1 MDAEQSSQLARGREC
16 ILIEARALEATAAS
30 LDESFVAAVGV
41 LHDAVAA
48 GRKII
53 TAGIGKSGHI
63 AQKLVGTLN
72 SIGAPA
78 CFLDPVNALHGDLGL
93 CTEGDCAVLL
103 SNSGT
108 TEELLRLVPLLKRF
122 GLKTIAL
129 TAQSGSPLARA
140 CDLALTYRV
149 PAEACPLRLAP
160 TASTTAALATGDALA
175 MVLLEKRGFTRDDFA
190 RLHPAGNLGRTLLLR
205 VSDVMRTGERFACQP
220 DTCTVQEAIVAMT
233 RAKAGCIALVD
244 AATGRLSG
252 VFTDG
257 DFRRCALSGSDFL
270 HKPVAAYMTRTPKAV
285 RAGALAADALRVF
298 EASRIDDLLAVDD
311 DGRPV
316 GVVDGQDLPHFRVV

>member
-16 ILIEARALEATAAS
+16 IRIEARALEATAAA
-30 LDESFVAAVGV
+30 LDETFVAAVEL
-41 LHDAVAA
+41 LHASVAA

-53 TAGIGKSGHI
+53 AAGLGKSGHI
-63 AQKLVGTLN
+63 AEKLVGTLN

-93 CTEGDCAVLL
+93 CAEGDCALVL

-122 GLKTIAL
+122 GLRTIAL
-129 TAQSGSPLARA
+129 TAHADSPLARA
-140 CDLALTYRV
+140 CDVALTYRV

-175 MVLLEKRGFTRDDFA
+175 MVLLEKRGVTRDDFA
-190 RLHPAGNLGRTLLLR
+190 RLHPAGNLGRSLLLR
-205 VSDVMRTGERFACQP
+205 VADVMRTGDRFARQP

-244 AATGRLSG
+244 TTDGRLTG

-257 DFRRCALSGSDFL
+257 DFRRCALSGPDFL
-270 HKPVAAYMTRTPKAV
+270 RKPVALFMTRQPKVVCAD
-285 RAGALAADALRVF
+285 ALAVEALRVF
-298 EASRIDDLLAVDD
+298 EASRIDDLLALDAE
-311 DGRPV
+311 GRPV
-316 GVVDGQDLPHFRVV
+316 GVVDGQDLPQFRVV

>member
-16 ILIEARALEATAAS
+16 ILIEARALEATAAALDGAFVAVVAA
-30 LDESFVAAVGV
+30 LDETVG
-41 LHDAVAA
+41 A

-53 TAGIGKSGHI
+53 AAGVGKSGHI
-63 AQKLVGTLN
+63 AEKLVGTFN

-93 CTEGDCAVLL
+93 CAEGDCALLL

-122 GLKTIAL
+122 GLRTIAM
-129 TAQSGSPLARA
+129 TSHADSPLSRA

-160 TASTTAALATGDALA
+160 TASTTAALAMGDALA

-190 RLHPAGNLGRTLLLR
+190 RLHPAGNLGRSLLLR
-205 VSDVMRTGERFACQP
+205 VSDVMRSGDRFACQP

-244 AATGRLSG
+244 VRDGRLSG

-257 DFRRCALSGSDFL
+257 DFRRCALTGSDFL
-270 HKPVAAYMTRTPKAV
+270 HKPVAEFMTRRPKAV
-285 RAGALAADALRVF
+285 RAAALVAEAVRVF
-298 EASRIDDLLAVDD
+298 ESSRIDDLLAVDE

-316 GVVDGQDLPHFRVV
+316 GVVDGQDLPQFRVV

>member
-16 ILIEARALEATAAS
+16 ILIEARALEATAAA
-30 LDESFVAAVGV
+30 LDESFVAAVEL
-41 LHDAVAA
+41 LHATVSA

-53 TAGIGKSGHI
+53 TAGIGKSGSI
-63 AQKLVGTLN
+63 AEKLVGTLN
-72 SIGAPA
+72 SIGAPT

-93 CTEGDCAVLL
+93 CSEGDCAILF

-122 GLKTIAL
+122 GLRTLAL
-129 TAQSGSPLARA
+129 TAHAGSPLARG

-149 PAEACPLRLAP
+149 PAEACPLKLAP

-175 MVLLEKRGFTRDDFA
+175 MVLLEKRGVTRDDFA
-190 RLHPAGNLGRTLLLR
+190 RLHPAGNLGRSLLLR

-233 RAKAGCIALVD
+233 RAKAGCIALVRPD
-244 AATGRLSG
+244 DGTLSG

-257 DFRRCALSGSDFL
+257 DFRRCALTGPDFL
-270 HKPVAAYMTRTPKAV
+270 SKPVAAFMTRQPKVV
-285 RAGALAADALRVF
+285 RTSALAVDALRVF
-298 EASRIDDLLAVDD
+298 EASRIDDLLALDD

-316 GVVDGQDLPHFRVV
+316 GVVDGQDLPQFRVV

>member
-1 MDAEQSSQLARGREC
+1 MDAEQSSQLARGRAC
-16 ILIEARALEATAAS
+16 ILTEARALEATAAA
-30 LDESFVAAVGV
+30 LDETFVAVVRA
-41 LHDAVAA
+41 LHDTLAASRKVIAA
-48 GRKII
+48 GV
-53 TAGIGKSGHI
+53 GKSGAI
-63 AQKLVGTLN
+63 AEKLVGTFN

-93 CTEGDCAVLL
+93 CSEGDCALLL

-108 TEELLRLVPLLKRF
+108 TDELLRLVPLLKRF
-122 GLKTIAL
+122 GLRTVAL
-129 TAQSGSPLARA
+129 TAHAESPLARA

-149 PAEACPLRLAP
+149 PAEACPLKLAP

-175 MVLLEKRGFTRDDFA
+175 MVLLEERGFTRDDFA
-190 RLHPAGNLGRTLLLR
+190 RLHPAGNLGRSLLLR
-205 VSDVMRTGERFACQP
+205 VSDVMRTGDRFPCQP

-244 AATGRLSG
+244 AKDGRLSG

-257 DFRRCALSGSDFL
+257 DFRRCALSGPDFL
-270 HKPVAAYMTRTPKAV
+270 TRPVATFMTRQPKSV
-285 RAGALAADALRVF
+285 RAGALAVEALRIF
-298 EASRIDDLLAVDD
+298 EASRIDDLLAIDD

-316 GVVDGQDLPHFRVV
+316 GIVDGQDLPQFRVV

>member
-16 ILIEARALEATAAS
+16 ILIEARALEATAAA
-30 LDESFVAAVGV
+30 LDETFVAAVDL
-41 LHDAVAA
+41 LHATVTA

-53 TAGIGKSGHI
+53 TAGIGKSGSI
-63 AQKLVGTLN
+63 AEKLVGTLN

-93 CTEGDCAVLL
+93 CSEGDCAILF

-122 GLKTIAL
+122 GLRTLAL
-129 TAQSGSPLARA
+129 TSQAASPLARG
-140 CDLALTYRV
+140 CDLALAYRV
-149 PAEACPLRLAP
+149 PAEACPLKLAP

-175 MVLLEKRGFTRDDFA
+175 MVLLEKRGVTRDDFA
-190 RLHPAGNLGRTLLLR
+190 RLHPAGNLGRSLLLR
-205 VSDVMRTGERFACQP
+205 VADVMRTGERFACQP

-233 RAKAGCIALVD
+233 RAKAGCIALVHPED
-244 AATGRLSG
+244 GRLSG

-257 DFRRCALSGSDFL
+257 DFRRCALTGPDFL
-270 HKPVAAYMTRTPKAV
+270 QKPVAMFMTRQPKSV
-285 RAGALAADALRVF
+285 RAGALAVDALRVF
-298 EASRIDDLLAVDD
+298 EASRIDDLLALDD

-316 GVVDGQDLPHFRVV
+316 GVVDGQDLPQFRVV

>member
-1 MDAEQSSQLARGREC
+1 MLDD
-16 ILIEARALEATAAS
+16 AAS
-30 LDESFVAAVGV
+30 
-41 LHDAVAA
+41 A

-63 AQKLVGTLN
+63 AEKLGGTFN

-93 CTEGDCAVLL
+93 CAEGDCAILL

-122 GLKTIAL
+122 GLRTIAL
-129 TAQSGSPLARA
+129 TSQADSLLSRA
-140 CDLALTYRV
+140 CDLALAYRV

-190 RLHPAGNLGRTLLLR
+190 RLHPAGNLGRSLLLR
-205 VSDVMRTGERFACQP
+205 VSDVMRTGDRFACQP

-244 AATGRLSG
+244 PQDGRLSG

-257 DFRRCALSGSDFL
+257 DFRRCALTGADFL
-270 HKPVAAYMTRTPKAV
+270 SKPVATFMPRHPKAV
-285 RAGALAADALRVF
+285 RANALATDAVRIF
-298 EASRIDDLLAVDD
+298 EASRIDDLLAIDD

-316 GVVDGQDLPHFRVV
+316 GVVDGQDLPQFRVV

>member
-16 ILIEARALEATAAS
+16 ILIEARALEATAAA
-30 LDESFVAAVGV
+30 LDGKFVAVVAA
-41 LHDAVAA
+41 LNETVAA

-53 TAGIGKSGHI
+53 AVGLGKSGHI
-63 AQKLVGTLN
+63 AEKLVGTFN

-93 CTEGDCAVLL
+93 CAEGDCALLL

-108 TEELLRLVPLLKRF
+108 TGELMHLVPLLKRF
-122 GLKTIAL
+122 GLRTIAL
-129 TAQSGSPLARA
+129 TSHADSALSRA
-140 CDLALTYRV
+140 CDLSLTYCV

-190 RLHPAGNLGRTLLLR
+190 RLHPAGNLGRSLLLR
-205 VSDVMRTGERFACQP
+205 VSDVMRSGERFARQP

-244 AATGRLSG
+244 SRDGRLSG

-257 DFRRCALSGSDFL
+257 DFRRCALTGSDFL
-270 HKPVAAYMTRTPKAV
+270 QKPVAHFMTRNPKAV
-285 RAGALAADALRVF
+285 PAAALVVEAVRVF
-298 EASRIDDLLAVDD
+298 ESSKIDDLLAIDD

-316 GVVDGQDLPHFRVV
+316 GVVDGQDLPQFRVV